1 MVTQSIVTAHKIC
14 THTNSQRDI
23 ASYKH
28 TTFEQGKKKEDEVN
42 EKSVDWLVWLCHW
55 IQAGP

>member
-1 MVTQSIVTAHKIC
+1 MSGCMVTQSIVNAHKIC

-42 EKSVDWLVWLCHW
+42 EKSVDWLVWLCY
-55 IQAGP
+55 